1 VLSPLMLIVIG
12 VVPYPDRSSR
22 LERFAEGTDPVA
34 SAFSISGRN
43 LFSMVSRLEANI
55 LSDDFDAPGF
65 ASSLPAPLHFYEITL
80 SYVSKLQAGFAFA
93 H

>member
-34 SAFSISGRN
+34 PAFSTSGRN
-43 LFSMVSRLEANI
+43 LFSMVSRLEANV
-55 LSDDFDAPGF
+55 LSDDFDPPGF
-65 ASSLPAPLHFYEITL
+65 AAPFHFYEITL
-80 SYVSKLQAGFAFA
+80 SYVSKPQAGFAFA